1 MEELSNISN
10 KISSVHSINNSFS
23 SLANSMINEKGSII
37 KEKNIKINNKNIE
50 NKEKEKEKEKEKDS
64 FSFSRAGSFIAQRR
78 SSIQLPSFQ
87 SINSKNAPFSAS
99 LITSDSPEN
108 ITSDS
113 KNLKKRQTD
122 NNNSN
127 DNPHGNLGERVVN
140 VDVEKSGKKISFLLK
155 MSILIKK
162 NYCCCEFFFFFLLIF
177 FHNVQLILSF
187 SIFYTFSLRSFFGLS
202 SIL

>member
-1 MEELSNISN
+1 
-10 KISSVHSINNSFS
+10 
-23 SLANSMINEKGSII
+23 MINEKGSII

-50 NKEKEKEKEKEKDS
+50 NKEKEKEKEKDS

-140 VDVEKSGKKISFLLK
+140 VDVEKSGKKISFLIK
-155 MSILIKK
+155 MSILVKK
-162 NYCCCEFFFFFLLIF
+162 NYCCYEFFSSIFFF
-177 FHNVQLILSF
+177 
-187 SIFYTFSLRSFFGLS
+187 Y
-202 SIL
+202 